1 MSRRVTVAVD
11 YDGTLVDT
19 TQHWLPGAEQALRA
33 ILTRGHRV
41 IIHSARANSDTGRKQ
56 IEARLG
62 PLAQRVTIK
71 PKPEADVYIDNKGL
85 RFTNWSDAL
94 THLRHLAR

>member
-1 MSRRVTVAVD
+1 MSHLTVALD
-11 YDGTLVDT
+11 YDGTLVDK

-41 IIHSARANSDTGRKQ
+41 IIHSSRANSETGVKQ

-62 PLAQRVTIK
+62 PLAQRVMIK
-71 PKPEADVYIDNKGL
+71 PKPEADVYLDNKAV